1 MSESV
6 IGTHVIYLIF
16 VIEHVKKTK
25 SIFFLFPGLSSLLQ
39 NAEDDYG
46 TLLHLEKVILMKNA
60 GEPEKRTFNNRYW
73 LFTVF
78 SSIKSLILLFG

>member
-6 IGTHVIYLIF
+6 IGLDVIYLIL
-16 VIEHVKKTK
+16 VIEHVNKTK
-25 SIFFLFPGLSSLLQ
+25 STFFLPGLSSLLQ

-78 SSIKSLILLFG
+78 SSIKGRWSLI